1 MKLENLNDEIMVTC
15 ALRYCLGRQSYV
27 VGSCIDFI
35 KQVWDQLPKS
45 SQGVIVRDILEAF
58 DEGNVGMDMDASG
71 WRDLVRWCFNNLD
84 KETEIWLF
92 KALSYRENAIDA
104 LNYNDIGRTVKVKD
118 KNDGWCDA
126 KITGY
131 SDKHGIQY
139 KLISWNDLDKEWFN
153 PEEIEFKNGF

>member
-27 VGSCIDFI
+27 VSSCTEFI

-58 DEGNVGMDMDASG
+58 DEGKVGMNMDADV
-71 WRDLVRWCFNNLD
+71 WRSLVRWCFNNLD
-84 KETEIWLF
+84 NEIQDWLF
-92 KALSYRENAIDA
+92 RALAHREDATDA
-104 LNYNDIGRTVKVKD
+104 LNYNDIGRTVRVKD
-118 KNDGWCDA
+118 KKGEWCDA

-139 KLISWNDLDKEWFN
+139 KLISWGNLDKEWFD
-153 PEEIEFKNGF
+153 PQELEFKDLF